1 MEEMLRTV
9 EIARKPNGNPVCIP
23 VTMNEVAIE
32 QQVKLI
38 IEMADYSSFDA
49 HMHLSLF
56 HHFHGG
62 GWTLRVLDAILQELQ
77 QPSIEVNI
85 AGQRSVWIPFFKN
98 EKEIHQ
104 RLTDR
109 DYTYPP
115 EDASRLPM

>member
-23 VTMNEVAIE
+23 IKMNEATIE

-49 HMHLSLF
+49 HLHLSLF

-62 GWTLRVLDAILQELQ
+62 DWTLRTLDAILQELQ
-77 QPSIEVNI
+77 QPCIKLNI
-85 AGQRSVWIPFFKN
+85 GRQ
-98 EKEIHQ
+98 
-104 RLTDR
+104 
-109 DYTYPP
+109 
-115 EDASRLPM
+115 